1 MFVNPLIPLSLF
13 HSKIII
19 SHIICKPITGLVQLL
34 LDSAVFIALVKAQTC
49 KTLTMICEIRF
60 IHWCTANLIG
70 SNEFPL
76 FRPILPQSV
85 GKYRFFFHLYE
96 QESLVSDLPLMFMD
110 FPLAHTVHGKL
121 FQAININCIL
131 GLRGVTALLYSEPW

>member
-1 MFVNPLIPLSLF
+1 MKSDSFTAALQISLEAMNF
-13 HSKIII
+13 
-19 SHIICKPITGLVQLL
+19 LY
-34 LDSAVFIALVKAQTC
+34 LD
-49 KTLTMICEIRF
+49 
-60 IHWCTANLIG
+60 
-70 SNEFPL
+70 L
-76 FRPILPQSV
+76 FCLNQWGNIDF
-85 GKYRFFFHLYE
+85 FFFHLYE